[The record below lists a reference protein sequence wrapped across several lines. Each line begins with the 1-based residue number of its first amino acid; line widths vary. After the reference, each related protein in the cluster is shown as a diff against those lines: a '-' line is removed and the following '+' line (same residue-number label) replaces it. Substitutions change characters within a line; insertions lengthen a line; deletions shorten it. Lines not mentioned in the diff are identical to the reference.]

1 MAYFTATVTEAVE
14 TNRLLSLSNGAEGAT
29 LSIAT
34 AGQIPDFYST
44 RSLAADEAIRVSI
57 TGKSSWN
64 IEAGE
69 DLQEGALV
77 DIGTGGTIIN
87 ATGEGIGYVTNAAAA
102 GELANLVLAASGGKG
117 PKGDPGPEGPQ
128 GPKGDKGAKGD
139 PGADGFPTETQ
150 WNDLVARVDAL
161 ESAGGGA

>member
-14 TNRLLSLSNGAEGAT
+14 TNRLLSLSNSEQGAT

-34 AGQIPDFYST
+34 AGQTPDFYST
-44 RSLAADEAIRVSI
+44 RSLTADESIRVSI

-64 IEAGE
+64 IEASE
-69 DLQEGALV
+69 DIQEGSLV
-77 DIGTGGTIIN
+77 DIGEGGTLIN
-87 ATGEGIGYVTNAAAA
+87 VTTGEGVGYITNTVVA
-102 GELANLVLAASGGKG
+102 GELANLVLTVSGGKG
-117 PKGDPGPEGPQ
+117 PKGEPGPEGPK
-128 GPKGDKGAKGD
+128 GPAGPKGD

-161 ESAGGGA
+161 EGTGGA